1 MHMSKL
7 LKLPFGP
14 SALFITSFFFI
25 GVVFWGL
32 FNETE
37 IVVKYVDA
45 GPVDRFAIGQVDQ
58 VDDLPLYV
66 IGLENGTLRAIDTRL
81 EGSSCLANWMPDDPR
96 GRSINYQAGYGVFK
110 DTCSEKIW
118 AAAGHAIGG
127 DTPLRTPHLEP
138 RPGVDGKQHIFVEF
152 IILDEFAS
160 DENSK
165 K

>member
-1 MHMSKL
+1 MYMSKVS
-7 LKLPFGP
+7 KLPLGP
-14 SALFITSFFFI
+14 SALFITSLFFI

-66 IGLENGTLRAIDTRL
+66 IGLENGTLRAIDTRI
-81 EGSSCLANWMPDDPR
+81 EGTSCLANWMPDDPR
-96 GRSINYQAGYGVFK
+96 GTSINYQARHGVFE
-110 DTCSEKIW
+110 DTCSKKIW

-127 DTPLRTPHLEP
+127 DTPLRTPQLEP
-138 RPGVDGKQHIFVEF
+138 RLGTDGKQHIFVEF
-152 IILDEFAS
+152 IILDIVSS
-160 DENSK
+160 DEN
-165 K
+165 

>member
-1 MHMSKL
+1 MSKL
-7 LKLPFGP
+7 SKLPFGP
-14 SALFITSFFFI
+14 SALFLTSLFFI

-32 FNETE
+32 FNKTE

-45 GPVDRFAIGQVDQ
+45 GPVERFAIGQVDQ
-58 VDDLPLYV
+58 VADLPLYV

-81 EGSSCLANWMPDDPR
+81 EGSACLANWMPDDPR
-96 GRSINYQAGYGVFK
+96 GKSVNYQASNGVFK

-138 RPGVDGKQHIFVEF
+138 RPGVDGKHHIFVEF
-152 IILDEFAS
+152 IILDKIPT